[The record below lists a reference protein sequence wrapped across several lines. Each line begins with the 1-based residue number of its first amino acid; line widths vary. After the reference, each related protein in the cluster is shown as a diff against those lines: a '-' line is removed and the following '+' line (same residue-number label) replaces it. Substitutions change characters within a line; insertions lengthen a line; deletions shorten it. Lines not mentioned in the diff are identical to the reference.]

1 MTDSTS
7 QKSRENA
14 LDALLKLAE
23 ENGYKVTDVLPL
35 AAAGSARSY
44 FRLLLDNGS
53 TLVGAWGPDR
63 RENDTFVYLSRLMKG
78 LGLNVVNVI
87 AESPDYGVYLMEDLG
102 DRLLFDA
109 IAPGRTAGDWSG
121 EPEQLLEATV
131 RALPAIQCLTA
142 ETIDMSRCY
151 PRDRMD
157 YRAVMWDLNYF
168 KYCFLKATG
177 VSFDENLLEDE
188 MERLGH
194 RLSVGSNPRLTGFS
208 MRDCQSR
215 NVMIAS
221 DGSPWF
227 IDYQGGRIASVA
239 YDVASLLRQARAAIP
254 DWLCERLVGCYLE
267 ELRKFR
273 DVTEE
278 EFDDELTAMVVFR
291 MLQVLGAYGLRG
303 ITEGKTAFME
313 SIPNALATLMR
324 YDRWLESN
332 GLIHLNEVLHRV
344 AEMPRF
350 RVQSPRQHLR
360 VTVYSF
366 SYKRGMPY
374 DESGNGGGFVF
385 DCRAPHNPGRY
396 ERYRSLT
403 GLSSEVREFLEE
415 KGEMPRLVAQAVEI
429 VASAVER
436 YLERGFTSLQVA
448 FGCTGGQHRS
458 VYGADNFSRII
469 NQRFGVEVK
478 VIHREQAIT
487 QILPAGLD
495 K

>member
-1 MTDSTS
+1 MSLS
-7 QKSRENA
+7 PRQKSRDNA
-14 LDALLKLAE
+14 PRALIRLAE
-23 ENGYKVTDVLPL
+23 LNGYKPKDVVPL

-44 FRLLLDNGS
+44 FRLLLHDGT

-63 RENDTFVYLSRLMKG
+63 RENETFIYLSGVMKG
-78 LGLNVVNVI
+78 LGLNVVSVV
-87 AESPDYGVYLMEDLG
+87 AQSPDEGVYLMEDLG

-109 IAPGRTAGDWSG
+109 MAPGRKSG
-121 EPEQLLEATV
+121 EWEGEPARLLEATV

-142 ETIDMSRCY
+142 EAIDTSRCY

-188 MERLGH
+188 LERLGQ
-194 RLSVGSNPRLTGFS
+194 RLSVGANPRLTGFS

-215 NVMIAS
+215 NVMIDAE
-221 DGSPWF
+221 GTPWF

-254 DWLCERLVGCYLE
+254 DWLCERMVGCYLE
-267 ELRKFR
+267 ELRKYR
-273 DVTEE
+273 DVTAE

-313 SIPNALATLMR
+313 SIPNALATIRR
-324 YDRWLESN
+324 YDKWLESN
-332 GLIHLNEVLHRV
+332 GLLHLREVLHRV
-344 AEMPRF
+344 GEMPRF
-350 RVQSPRQHLR
+350 KAQPPRDRLR

-366 SYKRGMPY
+366 SYKRGLPY

-396 ERYRSLT
+396 EQYRSLT
-403 GLSSEVREFLEE
+403 GLSPEVREFLED
-415 KGEMPRLVAQAVEI
+415 KGEMPRLVAQAVEM
-429 VASAVER
+429 VGPAVER

-458 VYGADNFSRII
+458 VYGADNFARII
-469 NQRFGVEVK
+469 NKRYGVEVK

-487 QILPAGLD
+487 QLLPAGE
-495 K
+495 KK